1 MLLASVSGIPLAD
14 APRAHAIA
22 RRPARHPLASVV
34 RDGFHRR
41 SEAQWRE
48 AEILLLADSGYGFH
62 QIDLEISAPRGT
74 RGAEFAR
81 DDSGLSAGPRERRLS
96 ARGGPLRSRLVFRR
110 GRETCFPERVQ
121 PLFVGAGH

>member
-1 MLLASVSGIPLAD
+1 MASVHEIPVAD
-14 APRAHAIA
+14 APRGHAIA

-34 RDGFHRR
+34 GDGFHRR
-41 SEAQWRE
+41 SEAQWCE

-96 ARGGPLRSRLVFRR
+96 ARAGPLRTRARVSAGR
-110 GRETCFPERVQ
+110 GNV
-121 PLFVGAGH
+121 VS